1 MTFEVQPRRAIYV
14 YMRSLKY
21 LGQLKKHGQVGYVS
35 KRMNIVELYTDEE
48 KVADLAD
55 KLEQYRFVKHVK
67 LSPRPDIDP
76 DLENK
81 HDDVFFE
88 EYDKQVESENE
99 E

>member
-48 KVADLAD
+48 KVADLAH